1 MGVAVMTQYQALFA
15 KLLPVAVL
23 ALVYVIHLYR
33 TAQPETDEEDQVT
46 RLREEL
52 AAVKE
57 ERDTLKRT
65 LRSLG
70 QE

>member
-1 MGVAVMTQYQALFA
+1 MTQDQALFIQ
-15 KLLPVAVL
+15 LSLIAVL

-33 TAQPETDEEDQVT
+33 TAQPETGEEDQVT
-46 RLREEL
+46 RLRAEL

>member
-1 MGVAVMTQYQALFA
+1 
-15 KLLPVAVL
+15 VL